1 MLVESIVAL
10 LGQLHSQGQTVV
22 LVTHDVEVASQAG
35 RVIRMRD
42 GKLMGQLTNQVGT
55 LAGWQREAALLRHRG
70 LEMPLASQ
78 AAKERRL
85 SGQQRLHRMDVGAT

>member
-10 LGQLHSQGQTVV
+10 LGQLHSQGQTIV

-42 GKLMGQLTNQVGT
+42 GKLMGQ
-55 LAGWQREAALLRHRG
+55 
-70 LEMPLASQ
+70 P
-78 AAKERRL
+78 
-85 SGQQRLHRMDVGAT
+85 